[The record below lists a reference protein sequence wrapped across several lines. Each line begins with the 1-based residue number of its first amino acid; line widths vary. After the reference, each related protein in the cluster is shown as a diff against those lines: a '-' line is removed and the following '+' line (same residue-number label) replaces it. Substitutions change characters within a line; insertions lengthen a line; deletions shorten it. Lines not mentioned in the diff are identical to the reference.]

1 MVLDFYQLRE
11 QPFGATPDASFLFS
25 GDTHREALA
34 SLLYGIREGRGF
46 IALIASPGMGKT
58 TLLFRTLNQIKAN
71 AKTVFLFQSIA
82 TPVDFLRAFLND
94 LGIENEPGGLAE
106 LQAKLTQVLLE
117 QAGRGEK
124 LVVVIDEAQNLDNS
138 VLELVRMLSNFE
150 TSKNKLMQIILSGQP
165 QLASKLASPELL
177 QLRQRLS
184 IIAHLRALS
193 LEDTTLYIN
202 HRLQTAGYCFDE
214 PLFTPAALKLITE
227 HSGGIPRNINNLC
240 FNAMSIGC
248 ALKKKTIDKDIIRE
262 VIADFDLDALTA
274 IVDSPGRAGS
284 PQLELELAKPGRHSW
299 MLRAAAMTAAL
310 LVLTATPETESR
322 VIAKAGA
329 MYVRVTPTVE
339 SVTNEV
345 PEAAGSKPGQ
355 AVSSPDVPTTI
366 TSEPPQRPMAAGT
379 LSLHKDRIVV
389 SPGMTFSQLCGEA
402 FGSPCHSKEFD
413 AIRRLNPWLLNANS
427 LDAGRVVSIPQHQ
440 DLSKDAFVSDTN
452 RSAPHTKEVLSQ

>member
-1 MVLDFYQLRE
+1 MILDFYQLRE
-11 QPFGATPDASFLFS
+11 QPFGATPDASFLFC

-71 AKTVFLFQSIA
+71 TKTVFLFQSIA
-82 TPVDFLRAFLND
+82 TPVDFLRTFLND
-94 LGIENEPGGLAE
+94 LGIENEPGGLVE

-150 TSKNKLMQIILSGQP
+150 TSKDKLMQIILSGQP

-184 IIAHLRALS
+184 IIAHLRVFS

-214 PLFTPAALKLITE
+214 PLFTPAALELITE

-248 ALKKKTIDKDIIRE
+248 ALKKRTIDKDIIRE

-274 IVDSPGRAGS
+274 ISPGRAGS
-284 PQLELELAKPGRHSW
+284 PQLELDLAKPGRHTW
-299 MLRAAAMTAAL
+299 MLRAAATTAAL
-310 LVLTATPETESR
+310 LVLSVTPETEGR
-322 VIAKAGA
+322 VIAKAGT
-329 MYVRVTPTVE
+329 MYSRATPTIGSAIKV
-339 SVTNEV
+339 V
-345 PEAAGSKPGQ
+345 PGVDVSKPGQ
-355 AVSSPDVPTTI
+355 AVSSPDAPTAT
-366 TSEPPQRPMAAGT
+366 TSEPSQRPIAGET
-379 LSLHKDRIVV
+379 LFLQKDRIVV
-389 SPGMTFSQLCGEA
+389 TPGMTLSQLCGEA

-452 RSAPHTKEVLSQ
+452 LSATQTKEVLSQ

>member
-25 GDTHREALA
+25 SDTHREALA

-71 AKTVFLFQSIA
+71 TKTVFLFQSIA
-82 TPVDFLRAFLND
+82 TPVDFLRTFLND
-94 LGIENEPGGLAE
+94 LGIENEPGGLVE

-124 LVVVIDEAQNLDNS
+124 LVVVIDEAQNLDHS

-150 TSKNKLMQIILSGQP
+150 TSKDKLMQIILSGQP

-184 IIAHLRALS
+184 IIAHLRPLS
-193 LEDTTLYIN
+193 LEETTLYIN
-202 HRLQTAGYCFDE
+202 HRLQTAGYCSDE
-214 PLFTPAALKLITE
+214 SLFTPAALKLITE

-248 ALKKKTIDKDIIRE
+248 ALKNKTIDNDIVRE
-262 VIADFDLDALTA
+262 VIADFDLDALAA
-274 IVDSPGRAGS
+274 ISPGRAGS
-284 PQLELELAKPGRHSW
+284 PQLDFELAKPSRHTW
-299 MLRAAAMTAAL
+299 MLRAVAMTAAL
-310 LVLTATPETESR
+310 LVLSATPETEGR

-329 MYVRVTPTVE
+329 MYASATPTAE
-339 SVTNEV
+339 STVKEV
-345 PEAAGSKPGQ
+345 HGAAVSKPSQ
-355 AVSSPDVPTTI
+355 AVSSPDAPTTI
-366 TSEPPQRPMAAGT
+366 TPEPSPRPIAAGT
-379 LSLHKDRIVV
+379 LSLPKDRIVV
-389 SPGMTFSQLCGEA
+389 TPGMTFSRLCGEA
-402 FGSPCHSKEFD
+402 FGTPCHNKEFD

-427 LDAGRVVSIPQHQ
+427 LDAGRVVSIPQHR
-440 DLSKDAFVSDTN
+440 DLSKNDRVSDTN
-452 RSAPHTKEVLSQ
+452 LSAPRTKEVLSQ

>member
-1 MVLDFYQLRE
+1 M
-11 QPFGATPDASFLFS
+11 
-25 GDTHREALA
+25 
-34 SLLYGIREGRGF
+34 
-46 IALIASPGMGKT
+46 
-58 TLLFRTLNQIKAN
+58 
-71 AKTVFLFQSIA
+71 
-82 TPVDFLRAFLND
+82 
-94 LGIENEPGGLAE
+94 
-106 LQAKLTQVLLE
+106 QAKLTQVLLE

-150 TSKNKLMQIILSGQP
+150 TSKDKLMQIILSGQP
-165 QLASKLASPELL
+165 QLGSKLASPDLL

-184 IIAHLRALS
+184 IIAHLRPLS
-193 LEDTTLYIN
+193 LEDTMHYIN
-202 HRLQTAGYCFDE
+202 HRLQIAGYCFDE

-274 IVDSPGRAGS
+274 IVDSPGRARS
-284 PQLELELAKPGRHSW
+284 PQLELKLAKPGRHTW

-329 MYVRVTPTVE
+329 MYSRVPPVE
-339 SVTNEV
+339 SAVNV
-345 PEAAGSKPGQ
+345 IPGDAASEFGQ
-355 AVSSPDVPTTI
+355 TVSSPDAPTTI
-366 TSEPPQRPMAAGT
+366 TSEPPQRPIAAET
-379 LSLHKDRIVV
+379 LSLPKDRIVV

-413 AIRRLNPWLLNANS
+413 AIRRLNPWLLNADS
-427 LDAGRVVSIPQHQ
+427 LDAGRIVSIPQHQ
-440 DLSKDAFVSDTN
+440 DPSRDARV
-452 RSAPHTKEVLSQ
+452 SAPILQAIQAKEALRQ